1 MIVIEGIPAA
11 GGIAIGPAF
20 HYQQVA
26 VAIERRT
33 IQDPAAEWDRLQA
46 AIDQAL
52 QDLDHLYDR
61 TLEETGEETA
71 AIFQSHKLMLQ
82 DPDLLADVRTR
93 IEGQN
98 LNAEYCLADAGEAYA
113 RILEGLQDEYFRARA
128 ADVRDVVGR
137 VSRILLNIQENPAA
151 GLTQP
156 SIILARDLTPSDT
169 VTLDKSLVLGFCIA
183 FGGPTSHT
191 AILSRELGLPAVV
204 GAGERLLEI
213 AAGSNLIMDG
223 SQGKLFVEPDQETN
237 SQYLA
242 RLEILNHEIME
253 ARKRAHEQVR
263 TRDGHRIEVAANVGG
278 VEGASKALE
287 LGAEG
292 IGLLRSEFL
301 CLGQSHL
308 LTEEEQYQAYR
319 AIVDIFGELPVVLR
333 TLDIGGDKEL
343 SYLDLPKEMNPFLGL
358 RGIRLCLAKPE
369 LFKPQVRAAL
379 RAANDRNLKIMF
391 PMIASVAEVRAA
403 KEFLNQCRLELLQE
417 GTLVPEKIEIGI
429 MVEVPAAAIM
439 ADQLASEV
447 DFFSIGTNDLSQYTM
462 AADRTNSSVS
472 QLSDAFSPA
481 VLRLIQTIIQAAHKK
496 GKWVGMCGELA
507 GEALAIPV
515 LIGMGIDELSMNAP
529 AIPIAKKILRNISLE
544 DAQRIAQT
552 ALELEDA
559 QSIKAFLKDQDF
571 NTH

>member
-1 MIVIEGIPAA
+1 
-11 GGIAIGPAF
+11 
-20 HYQQVA
+20 
-26 VAIERRT
+26 
-33 IQDPAAEWDRLQA
+33 
-46 AIDQAL
+46 
-52 QDLDHLYDR
+52 
-61 TLEETGEETA
+61 
-71 AIFQSHKLMLQ
+71 
-82 DPDLLADVRTR
+82 
-93 IEGQN
+93 
-98 LNAEYCLADAGEAYA
+98 
-113 RILEGLQDEYFRARA
+113 
-128 ADVRDVVGR
+128 
-137 VSRILLNIQENPAA
+137 
-151 GLTQP
+151 
-156 SIILARDLTPSDT
+156 
-169 VTLDKSLVLGFCIA
+169 
-183 FGGPTSHT
+183 
-191 AILSRELGLPAVV
+191 
-204 GAGERLLEI
+204 
-213 AAGSNLIMDG
+213 MDG
-223 SQGKLFVEPDQETN
+223 SQGKLFVEPDLETN

-242 RLEILNHEIME
+242 RLEILNDEIME

-308 LTEEEQYQAYR
+308 LTDEEQYQAYR

-391 PMIASVAEVRAA
+391 PMIASVAEVRVA

-417 GTLVPEKIEIGI
+417 GTPVPEKIEIGI

-481 VLRLIQTIIQAAHKK
+481 VLRLVQTIIQAAHKK

-507 GEALAIPV
+507 GERLPF
-515 LIGMGIDELSMNAP
+515 
-529 AIPIAKKILRNISLE
+529 RC
-544 DAQRIAQT
+544 
-552 ALELEDA
+552 
-559 QSIKAFLKDQDF
+559 
-571 NTH
+571 